1 MGFQLDAGFI
11 LGCLGVVFSLAS
23 FAVKRMTSLRLL
35 AMVSNVC
42 FIGYGYSIAAW
53 PGVVLNIVLL
63 PINAR
68 RVWEIRQLSR
78 QIAQTTEHAAPSEW
92 LLPHM
97 NRRTA
102 RAGDTLFRKGDRA
115 DRLILLQEGQLRL
128 VEIGHTVGAGELLG
142 EIGLFAHSRAR
153 TLTAVCV
160 TDIVYYEMTDEML
173 FQLYYQ
179 NPRLGFEIIRLVV
192 ARLTRDIERERLN
205 DHGVKGEQ

>member
-1 MGFQLDAGFI
+1 MNFHLDAGLI

-53 PGVVLNIVLL
+53 PGVILNIVLL

-68 RVWEIRQLSR
+68 RVWEIRKLSR
-78 QIAQTTEHAAPSEW
+78 QIAQTTEYSPPSEW

-102 RAGDTLFRKGDRA
+102 RAGETLFRKRDRA
-115 DRLILLQEGQLRL
+115 DRLILLQQGKLRL
-128 VEIGHTVGAGELLG
+128 IEIDQVVDAGELLG
-142 EIGLFAHSRAR
+142 EIGLFANSRMR
-153 TLTAVCV
+153 TLTAVCE
-160 TDIVYYEMTDEML
+160 TDIVYHEMTDEML

-205 DHGVKGEQ
+205 TA